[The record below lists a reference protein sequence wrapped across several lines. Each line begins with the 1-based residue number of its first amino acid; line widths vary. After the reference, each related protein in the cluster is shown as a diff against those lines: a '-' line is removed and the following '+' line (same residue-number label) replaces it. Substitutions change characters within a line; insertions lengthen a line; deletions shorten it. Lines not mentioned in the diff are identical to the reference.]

1 MLCGQHNC
9 LMDEKGRVALPAALH
24 AGLGVGDG
32 HEGASFVLTSSLFDS
47 CLIAQT
53 EAAFAAQAAKMR
65 TLPPSHPAAVAYMRF
80 VVGSAERVAVDRAG
94 RVNIPRELRDHAG
107 LERDVVWVG
116 AFDKVELWN
125 RARFVDARQNL
136 TPDEL
141 SSIRAFM
148 TSHDL

>member
-1 MLCGQHNC
+1 MLSGQHNC

-32 HEGASFVLTSSLFDS
+32 NDGAVFILTGSLFDP

-53 EAAFAAQAAKMR
+53 EAAFEAQATKMR
-65 TLPPSHPAAVAYMRF
+65 TLAPSHPAAVAYMRY
-80 VVGSAERVAVDRAG
+80 VVGSAHTLSVDRAG
-94 RVNIPRELRDHAG
+94 RVNIPRELREQAA

-116 AFDKVELWN
+116 AFDKVELWS
-125 RARFVDARQNL
+125 RTRFDEARKKLSVDDLAA
-136 TPDEL
+136 
-141 SSIRAFM
+141 IRAFM

>member
-32 HEGASFVLTSSLFDS
+32 NDGAVFVLTLSLFDP

-53 EAAFAAQAAKMR
+53 EATFEAQAAQIR
-65 TLPPSHPAAVAYMRF
+65 SLPRSHPAVVKYMRF
-80 VVGSAERVAVDRAG
+80 VVGSAERLVVDRAG

-107 LERDVVWVG
+107 LERDVVWIG
-116 AFDKVELWN
+116 AFDKVELWS
-125 RARFVDARQNL
+125 RARFVEARKNL
-136 TPDEL
+136 TPDDL
-141 SSIRAFM
+141 AAIREFM